1 MFEPE
6 SKNKLVL
13 VCEWYEFK
21 IVIQNFYNSLF
32 MLFLTS
38 KKLETAKFR
47 CKMQILERLRK
58 LNIQYIQAFYL
69 NSKFQLKNQ
78 NLFIGLKL
86 SWTTPA
92 VLNQKCKV
100 ILSNR
105 FLSGQLQKLLIIK
118 MILKTYL
125 NRRQQL
131 GENRSSFSIE
141 LVKNSTKKNYH

>member
-1 MFEPE
+1 
-6 SKNKLVL
+6 
-13 VCEWYEFK
+13 
-21 IVIQNFYNSLF
+21 

-86 SWTTPA
+86 SWMIPA

-105 FLSGQLQKLLIIK
+105 FFKWPTTETINYQNDFKNLPKQKTTI
-118 MILKTYL
+118 
-125 NRRQQL
+125 R
-131 GENRSSFSIE
+131 
-141 LVKNSTKKNYH
+141 